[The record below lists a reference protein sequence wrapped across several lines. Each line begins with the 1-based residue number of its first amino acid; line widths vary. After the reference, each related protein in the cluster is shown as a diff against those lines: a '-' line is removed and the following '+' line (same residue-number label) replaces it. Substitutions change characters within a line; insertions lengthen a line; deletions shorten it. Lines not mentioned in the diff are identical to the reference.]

1 MKLTKE
7 ERHQQ
12 ILSLINSEPIV
23 TQQELVKHLK
33 EKGIEIT
40 QATAS
45 RDITDLDLVKVNIDG
60 VTCYQKPKRD
70 ATYSFKRLAKLFIQ
84 CFRSIDIQDNMI
96 VLYTLPGSAPAV
108 GNLIDEV
115 FLNDLFTVM
124 SNDDHLLMI
133 AKSIEK
139 AQVIYDELLTIIP
152 KEKGAGHVTRTF
164 HS

>member
-7 ERHQQ
+7 ERHEH
-12 ILSLINSEPIV
+12 ILSLIKSEPIL
-23 TQQELVKHLK
+23 TQQDLVSRLR

-45 RDITDLDLVKVNIDG
+45 RDIAELKLVKVNIEG

-70 ATYSFKRLAKLFIQ
+70 ATHAFKRLSKLLIQ
-84 CFRSIDIQDNMI
+84 SYRSMSIQENMI

-108 GNLIDEV
+108 SNLVNEV
-115 FLNDLFTVM
+115 FFEDLFTVM
-124 SNDDHLLMI
+124 SNDDHLLLI
-133 AKSIEK
+133 AKSNEG
-139 AQVIYDELLTIIP
+139 AQEIYQELKTIIP
-152 KEKGAGHVTRTF
+152 KERRMGHVTRTF